1 MILSFLFFM
10 NLIFMMI
17 FQTLISKKFQIME
30 VEGGQINFYDPVK
43 LEKEWFNE
51 FVWIIFDVFCV
62 IQFERRVDLKA

>member
-1 MILSFLFFM
+1 
-10 NLIFMMI
+10 
-17 FQTLISKKFQIME
+17 ME